1 MKVKVRVAEYSGY
14 CFGVKRALKIT
25 EETIK
30 KYRSRNRKIFTL
42 GSIIHNPGVTRE
54 LSKKGLV
61 SVKDIDEI
69 GKKGIFIIRSHGM
82 FPNLI
87 NEIKAKKDVEVID
100 TTCPIVKK
108 AQARARLLSKNGYF
122 VVIIGNKNH
131 PEVLGI
137 KGYVLN
143 EKFVV
148 IEDEEDVEKLPFKKK
163 IGVVVQTTQTKEKL
177 HIINDRL
184 LERTRELFIN
194 NTICD
199 TTEKMQ
205 NSTAGMSK
213 DVDIMLI
220 VGGKNSAN
228 TKHLVEISRR
238 FNSST
243 HHIENFK
250 EIRADWFMHKST
262 AGISGG
268 ASTPVKDIKD
278 VKKAIEQL

>member
-1 MKVKVRVAEYSGY
+1 MEVKIAEYSGY
-14 CFGVKRALKIT
+14 CFGVKRALKLT
-25 EETIK
+25 EETIN
-30 KYRSRNRKIFTL
+30 KYSGSGRKIFSL
-42 GSIIHNPGVTRE
+42 GSIIHNPGVSRE

-69 GKKGIFIIRSHGM
+69 KNKSIFIIRSHGM
-82 FPNLI
+82 SPYLI
-87 NEIKAKKDVEVID
+87 DKIKKKNGVEVVD

-108 AQARARLLSKNGYF
+108 AHSRARSLSKNGYF

-143 EKFVV
+143 EDYIV
-148 IEDEEDVEKLPFKKK
+148 IEDEKDVDKLPFKKK

-177 HIINDRL
+177 HVIIDRL
-184 LERTRELFIN
+184 LEKTRELFIN

-205 NSTAGMSK
+205 DSTARMSRY
-213 DVDIMLI
+213 VDIMI
-220 VGGKNSAN
+220 VVGGKNSAN
-228 TKHLVEISRR
+228 TKHLVEISEGL
-238 FNSST
+238 NGST
-243 HHIENFK
+243 YHIESYK
-250 EIRADWFMHKST
+250 EIKPEWFKGKSK

-268 ASTPVKDIKD
+268 ASTPVKDIID

>member
-1 MKVKVRVAEYSGY
+1 MEVKIAEYSGY
-14 CFGVKRALKIT
+14 CFGVKRALKLT

-30 KYRSRNRKIFTL
+30 KYSANSGKIFTL
-42 GSIIHNPGVTRE
+42 GSIIHNPGVTKE

-61 SVKDIDEI
+61 SVKDMDEI
-69 GKKGIFIIRSHGM
+69 CSKGIFIIRSHGM
-82 FPNLI
+82 SPHLI
-87 NEIKAKKDVEVID
+87 NEIRVKKEVEVID

-108 AQARARLLSKNGYF
+108 AQARARSLSKNGYF
-122 VVIIGNKNH
+122 VAIIGNKNH

-143 EKFVV
+143 KNFIV
-148 IEDEEDVEKLPFKKK
+148 IENKNDADKLSFKKK

-177 HIINDRL
+177 HIIIDKL
-184 LERTRELFIN
+184 LEKTRDLFIN

-205 NSTAGMSK
+205 DSTARMSK
-213 DVDIMLI
+213 DVDIMI
-220 VGGKNSAN
+220 VVGGKNSAN
-228 TKHLVEISRR
+228 TKHLMEISKSI
-238 FNSST
+238 NSST
-243 HHIENFK
+243 YHIENFK
-250 EIRADWFMHKST
+250 DIKPEWFKGKNK

-268 ASTPVKDIKD
+268 ASTPVKDIIN